1 MRAIFGSR
9 YFAFLCALV
18 VTVLSTEVAFSPS
31 GWAQNA
37 QPKVEISAQLTPDEV
52 ELYADKIDVYA
63 KLAAGTSRT
72 FTNVIRYLKSFNFKT
87 GPTGNERSS
96 YDLVSLDADG
106 YAKLLKAARAAA
118 QAKPEIPVL
127 DTAALAYIEAISANA
142 EVLNE
147 AAEYYSSAREY
158 EQDRY
163 QAGQG
168 ITPENHAR
176 NRRVPGDA
184 SAVHVGAQSVRAIV
198 DPAGD
203 CGCRHGRAC
212 ALRAASHAS

>member
-1 MRAIFGSR
+1 MRAIFGRCYPACLSPLIVR
-9 YFAFLCALV
+9 LLAAIALAPPV
-18 VTVLSTEVAFSPS
+18 
-31 GWAQNA
+31 WAQNA
-37 QPKVEISAQLTPDEV
+37 QPKVEISAQLSPDEV

-96 YDLVSLDADG
+96 YDLVNLDGDT
-106 YAKLLKAARAAA
+106 YAKLLQAARAAA

-127 DTAALAYIEAISANA
+127 DAAALAYIEAISANA
-142 EVLNE
+142 EVFNE

-163 QAGQG
+163 QRGKELHPKIMREIDGFLA
-168 ITPENHAR
+168 TLPPFMLALN
-176 NRRVPGDA
+176 
-184 SAVHVGAQSVRAIV
+184 QSRAIV
-198 DPAGD
+198 DPQEIAVVDQAGASA
-203 CGCRHGRAC
+203 RA
-212 ALRAASHAS
+212 